1 MVSVVLASYWLERVG
16 RVEVMVTQGDRAYGS
31 SRYLIIAVFGAIGLT
46 EVSLVIGVG
55 SCDRLWE
62 KVCADEND
70 SIGHYVTIVQICKLE
85 LASLTLLFTTILT
98 LRMKVNYAFHAQKT
112 YEKSLYP
119 LLSRTDYYLIH
130 LEQKTS
136 LAQTP
141 SISSRG

>member
-1 MVSVVLASYWLERVG
+1 MGTR
-16 RVEVMVTQGDRAYGS
+16 GDRAYGS
-31 SRYLIIAVFGAIGLT
+31 LGHLIIAVFGAIGLT
-46 EVSLVIGVG
+46 EVSLVIGAG

-70 SIGHYVTIVQICKLE
+70 SIGHYVTIVRTCKLE

-98 LRMKVNYAFHAQKT
+98 LRMKVNYAFHAQQT